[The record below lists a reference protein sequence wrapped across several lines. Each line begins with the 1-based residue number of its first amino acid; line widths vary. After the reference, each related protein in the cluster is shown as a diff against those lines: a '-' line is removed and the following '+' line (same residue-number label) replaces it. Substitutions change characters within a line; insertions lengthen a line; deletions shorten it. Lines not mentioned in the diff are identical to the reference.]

1 MVSGKS
7 QRTVLVVEDKD
18 DARGFLTKYLV
29 LEGYKVLEAQN
40 GLEAVE
46 MVKRKCPDAILMD
59 LNLPQVDGLS
69 AAEQL
74 SHYKGIAGQVPI
86 IAITA
91 HDTDGMEAAALRS
104 GCDAYLKKPL
114 DLTELSRVLN
124 ELLSDK
130 QVLEVPA

>member
-1 MVSGKS
+1 MESVKS
-7 QRTVLVVEDKD
+7 QRSVLVVEDKD
-18 DARGFLTKYLV
+18 DARAFITKYLV
-29 LEGYKVLEAQN
+29 LEGYRVLEAQN

-59 LNLPQVDGLS
+59 LNLPKVDGLS

-114 DLTELSRVLN
+114 DLDELSRVLN
-124 ELLSDK
+124 ELLGDK
-130 QVLEVPA
+130 QELEVTV